1 VRKGICL
8 ALSASEGFE
17 GVLELL
23 FFTDSDHVGNTD
35 GTSNSGMVAFL
46 NNNYFGGYSCGQ
58 KCLTPNTAESEYVPR
73 SG

>member
-1 VRKGICL
+1 MYTVRESICL
-8 ALSASEGFE
+8 TLSASGGFE

-46 NNNYFGGYSCGQ
+46 NNNYFHGY
-58 KCLTPNTAESEYVPR
+58 TRAVR
-73 SG
+73 SV